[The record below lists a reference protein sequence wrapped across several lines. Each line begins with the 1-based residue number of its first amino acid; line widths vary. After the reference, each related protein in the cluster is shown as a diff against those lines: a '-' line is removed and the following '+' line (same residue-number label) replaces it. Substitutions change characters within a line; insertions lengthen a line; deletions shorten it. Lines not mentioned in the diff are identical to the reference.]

1 MPLTRNQIVIVGAGA
16 LVVVFFILLLTGIIP
31 GFREDVNTGN
41 LPKIELSF
49 WGVFDD
55 LSVFKNAIDRYTQ
68 AHPNVR
74 IEYTQ
79 MNEATY
85 EKNLLDALAAGNG
98 PDVLM
103 FQNTW
108 VPKHY
113 NKIVPVPAT
122 QLSFTDFQRSYPVV
136 ATQDF
141 TSNGAIYA
149 LPLYIDTL
157 ALLYNRDFFD
167 RKAVALPPTT
177 WEGFE
182 TLIPRLR
189 EVNQNTGEIVKAAA
203 AIGGSS
209 KSVNRAFDLLSSLFL
224 QNNTQMTDAQF
235 TTATFSS
242 PQGLQSLR
250 YYLQFANPSS
260 PLYTWNDTLHYSID
274 NFAEGNVGMI
284 FNYAF
289 QVSAL
294 KKKNP
299 FLSVVVAPLP
309 QSDPENPIT
318 AANYWGLTVSNKSQN
333 AITAWDFILSLA
345 YNTDSAREYRQLS
358 GHPPAL
364 RTLIS
369 ESLNDSQIGV
379 FARQALIAR
388 SWPEVDDVAVEQS
401 FSDMV
406 GSVLRGQSTADAALQ
421 KAEDEVTQLMRR
433 R

>member
-1 MPLTRNQIVIVGAGA
+1 MPLTRNQIAILGAGA
-16 LVVVFFILLLTGIIP
+16 LVVVFLILLFTGIIP
-31 GFREDVNTGN
+31 GLREDVNTGN
-41 LPKIELSF
+41 LPKVQLTF

-55 LSVFKNAIDRYTQ
+55 PSVFKNAISRYAQ
-68 AHPNVR
+68 AHQNVR
-74 IEYTQ
+74 IEYRQ

-85 EKNLLDALAAGNG
+85 ESDLLNALAAGNG
-98 PDVLM
+98 PDILM
-103 FQNTW
+103 IRNTW
-108 VPKHY
+108 IPKHY
-113 NKIVPVPAT
+113 NKITPVPAT
-122 QLSFTDFQRSYPVV
+122 QLSFTDFQRSYPAV
-136 ATQDF
+136 AIQDF
-141 TSNGAIYA
+141 TSQGAIYSI
-149 LPLYIDTL
+149 PLYIDTL

-182 TLIPRLR
+182 ALIPRLR

-209 KSVNRAFDLLSSLFL
+209 KSVNRSFDLLSALFL
-224 QNNTQMTDAQF
+224 QNDTQMTDAQF
-235 TTATFSS
+235 TSATFAN
-242 PQGLQSLR
+242 PQGVQSLQ
-250 YYLQFANPSS
+250 YYLQFANPNS

-274 NFAEGNVGMI
+274 NFAEGDVAMI

-299 FLSVVVAPLP
+299 FLNVVAAPLP
-309 QSDPENPIT
+309 QSNPDSPVT
-318 AANYWGLTVSNKSQN
+318 AANYWGLAVSNKSQN
-333 AITAWDFILSLA
+333 IATAWDFILSLA
-345 YNTDSAREYRQLS
+345 YNTDSAREYRELS

-364 RTLIS
+364 RTLIN
-369 ESLNDSQIGV
+369 ESLNDSALGV

-388 SWPEVDDVAVEQS
+388 SWPEIDDVAVEQS
-401 FSDMV
+401 FSNMV
-406 GSVLRGQSTADAALQ
+406 DSALRGQSTPSAALQ